1 MFHTI
6 TIAATECVMK
16 FLGRQKLDKPI
27 MLGLGDKF
35 VINYVEINGVV
46 RTEHSVSLGILV
58 PHRAITVDHAVIFET
73 EVDGHYAVGAM
84 VVEAKRN
91 D

>member
-16 FLGRQKLDKPI
+16 FLGRQKFDQPI
-27 MLGLGDKF
+27 MLALGDKF
-35 VINYVEINGVV
+35 VINYIEINGVV
-46 RTEHSVSLGILV
+46 RTERSVSLGILV

-73 EVDGHYAVGAM
+73 EVDGRYAVGAM
-84 VVEAKRN
+84 VLEAKP
-91 D
+91 